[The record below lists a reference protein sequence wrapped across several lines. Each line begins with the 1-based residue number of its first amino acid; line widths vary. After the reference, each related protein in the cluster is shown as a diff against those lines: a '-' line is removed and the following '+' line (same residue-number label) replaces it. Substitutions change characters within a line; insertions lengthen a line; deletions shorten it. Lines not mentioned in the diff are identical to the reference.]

1 MSELLPALVDKS
13 VSRCR
18 LPLAYTECLVQGG
31 MIVTADPQQ
40 ARALQRLFAADQAE
54 DGFAAWATARI
65 VPWDAWLER
74 MLLSLSDR
82 PTLFHRASA
91 ARLWLSIVTDSAV
104 GSTLVTARAAAA
116 EAARAWQRLADW
128 QMQLSA
134 VTAATPEQST
144 FGEWLRS
151 YSEYLRAGGFIDA
164 PAISGYLCKRITDV
178 ISQMHASS
186 PAYIGFHGFACK
198 TKARIALMSAFESQ
212 GIGCRDLEF
221 FIAHA
226 QVVRQESATPES
238 EFVAAAHWAA
248 ERLSMHPGARL
259 GILVPD
265 LAQHSA
271 LMRRVMDDVLAPNL
285 KTPGAPD
292 ARPYSMEGG
301 HSLMDAAVVVSALGV
316 LSLASE
322 SIDVLQFGALLR
334 SPYLRLWPSGSD
346 LDAGARVD
354 VALRDLALRKVPL
367 AEVCKMMRASGA
379 AGSACAALIWSL
391 HERLAQGD
399 ARRLAEYADEWPKVL
414 RLAGW
419 PLGRTISLN
428 EESAARRVYEALGLL
443 AGFDTVLPPLRV
455 LAAVGEFE
463 KLLATQR
470 FEAASQD
477 APISILDGLTE
488 PGVAFDGL
496 WVCGLS
502 ADRFPAGPT
511 PNPFLPL
518 ALQVQLK
525 VPGASAAISY
535 QDAARTLTGWSTSTY
550 ELVLSVAREEGDA
563 HVLPS
568 RLIDS
573 ALLPFNLVAS
583 PVVAHAVAL
592 RKSAILTPRMQG
604 ALPPL
609 AAGVAIAGG
618 VGVLKAQSA
627 CAFQGAVTGRLHA
640 RPLESPK
647 TGIQKRVRGTLAHD
661 ALNRFWQPLNAQH
674 ELLALSPQE
683 RAAAVSCA
691 IDAAL
696 RHYKSYLPKNRL
708 MDLEREWLQRA
719 LTALIDAELLREPF
733 RVIARETPL
742 ELSLAGH
749 PLHVRPDRIDQFDAT
764 SDPVADEAIG
774 EPRTMVIDYKTG
786 KGVPSR
792 WFGLRP
798 DSLQL
803 AIYAGYATPAPC
815 AVAVA
820 QLALS
825 VEVKKKF
832 QGYADRQNRGLQVR
846 TLGAGKAVADQP
858 ATWELLLAQW
868 RAVSERLAMEYA
880 RGDAAVNPMTGT
892 CDHCHLANVCRIDR
906 GANADDIE
914 DDDAA
919 ALLGEDSSTEVLL

>member
-1 MSELLPALVDKS
+1 M
-13 VSRCR
+13 
-18 LPLAYTECLVQGG
+18 
-31 MIVTADPQQ
+31 
-40 ARALQRLFAADQAE
+40 
-54 DGFAAWATARI
+54 
-65 VPWDAWLER
+65 
-74 MLLSLSDR
+74 
-82 PTLFHRASA
+82 
-91 ARLWLSIVTDSAV
+91 
-104 GSTLVTARAAAA
+104 
-116 EAARAWQRLADW
+116 
-128 QMQLSA
+128 
-134 VTAATPEQST
+134 
-144 FGEWLRS
+144 
-151 YSEYLRAGGFIDA
+151 
-164 PAISGYLCKRITDV
+164 
-178 ISQMHASS
+178 
-186 PAYIGFHGFACK
+186 
-198 TKARIALMSAFESQ
+198 
-212 GIGCRDLEF
+212 
-221 FIAHA
+221 
-226 QVVRQESATPES
+226 
-238 EFVAAAHWAA
+238 
-248 ERLSMHPGARL
+248 
-259 GILVPD
+259 
-265 LAQHSA
+265 
-271 LMRRVMDDVLAPNL
+271 
-285 KTPGAPD
+285 
-292 ARPYSMEGG
+292 
-301 HSLMDAAVVVSALGV
+301 
-316 LSLASE
+316 
-322 SIDVLQFGALLR
+322 
-334 SPYLRLWPSGSD
+334 
-346 LDAGARVD
+346 
-354 VALRDLALRKVPL
+354 
-367 AEVCKMMRASGA
+367 
-379 AGSACAALIWSL
+379 
-391 HERLAQGD
+391 
-399 ARRLAEYADEWPKVL
+399 
-414 RLAGW
+414 
-419 PLGRTISLN
+419 
-428 EESAARRVYEALGLL
+428 
-443 AGFDTVLPPLRV
+443 
-455 LAAVGEFE
+455 
-463 KLLATQR
+463 
-470 FEAASQD
+470 
-477 APISILDGLTE
+477 
-488 PGVAFDGL
+488 
-496 WVCGLS
+496 
-502 ADRFPAGPT
+502 
-511 PNPFLPL
+511 
-518 ALQVQLK
+518 
-525 VPGASAAISY
+525 PGASAAISY